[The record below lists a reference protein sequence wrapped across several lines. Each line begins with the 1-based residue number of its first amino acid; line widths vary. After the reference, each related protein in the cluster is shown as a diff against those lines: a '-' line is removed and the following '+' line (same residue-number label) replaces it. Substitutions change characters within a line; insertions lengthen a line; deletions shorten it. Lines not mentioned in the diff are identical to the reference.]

1 MPDFVDDLDGGEI
14 VAPGH
19 FEVVEVVGRG
29 DLQGPGAELQ
39 RDVGVGDH
47 RNLAPQHRQAQG
59 GAVEF
64 QVALVFGVDRHRGV
78 AQQGL
83 GPGGGHG
90 EVAVARGQGIADIIE
105 VAVVGVV
112 LHLQVGQGRVAAG
125 APVDDVVALV
135 DQALFIEADKDLPHR
150 PGEALVQGE
159 ALPAPVAGGAQA
171 LQLVDDLP
179 AGFGLPLPDPLDEGL
194 PAQGVAVG
202 ALGGQLALHHVLG
215 GDAGVVGARHPQ
227 GVKALHA
234 LERAPGCPAGCCSGR
249 GPCAGRR

>member
-1 MPDFVDDLDGGEI
+1 MPAFVDDLDGREV

-19 FEVVEVVGRG
+19 LEVVEVVGRG
-29 DLQGPGAELQ
+29 NLQGPGAELQ

-59 GAVEF
+59 GAVK
-64 QVALVFGVDRHRGV
+64 VLIALVLGVDRHRGV
-78 AQQGL
+78 SQQGL

-112 LHLQVGQGRVAAG
+112 LHLQIGQGRLTAG
-125 APVDDVVALV
+125 APVDDVVAFV
-135 DQALFIEADKDLPHR
+135 DQAFLIEADEDLPHR
-150 PGEALVQGE
+150 PGQPCIQGE

-179 AGFGLPLPDPLDEGL
+179 AGFGLPLPDPLNEGL

-202 ALGGQLALHHVLG
+202 ALGGQHALHHVLG

-227 GVKALHA
+227 GVKALHTFGA
-234 LERAPGCPAGCCSGR
+234 HQDVL
-249 GPCAGRR
+249 